1 MKRERI
7 PAPQRQNE
15 RERVQL
21 CTVYVDGHRT
31 TVRLEA
37 VIWEALQRIASE
49 QKISLH
55 DLVSDIDRQR
65 TTRNLSSA
73 IRAYVVTSLLAKGD

>member
-1 MKRERI
+1 MNRERK
-7 PAPQRQNE
+7 PTPPQNE
-15 RERVQL
+15 RERL
-21 CTVYVDGHRT
+21 PLYTVYVDDHRT

-49 QKISLH
+49 QKVSLH
-55 DLVSDIDRQR
+55 DLVSDIARQR
-65 TTRNLSSA
+65 AARNLSSA